1 MATSAG
7 SKKST
12 SSSRVSK
19 TKTLNKAS
27 KLLGCFTPSEPIWTA
42 TALSRK
48 FGIPITT
55 LHGILADLVALD
67 FLSQSSLSKEYRV
80 GLRYMEMG
88 FLHANNFELNNIAHG
103 AMQKL
108 SLAVQEI
115 VGLSLLYQ
123 GWMYVSTSV
132 LPVQTVRTLRYLG
145 PRLPAHISAGGMAV
159 LAHLPEEDVQAYRR
173 IDWTKSY
180 PTAPEP
186 LDLEE
191 NLRRIR
197 ESGYSLSL
205 VTPKGGRPCTIGA
218 PVFGRERQVIA
229 GLVVIGANEGFSDQ
243 EIARISALVITA
255 ADEISMHS
263 GHLFRNANCV

>member
-1 MATSAG
+1 MLSSAG
-7 SKKST
+7 SKKSA
-12 SSSRVSK
+12 SSSRVGK
-19 TKTLNKAS
+19 TKSLNKVS
-27 KLLGCFTPSEPIWTA
+27 RILGCFTPSEPVWTA

-67 FLSQSSLSKEYRV
+67 FLSQSSLSKEYKV

-108 SLAVQEI
+108 SFAVQEV
-115 VGLSLLYQ
+115 VGLSLLYR

-132 LPVQTVRTLRYLG
+132 LPVQTIRDLRYLG
-145 PRLPAHISAGGMAV
+145 PRLPGHISAGGMAV
-159 LAHLPEEDVQAYRR
+159 LAHLPEESVQAYRR

-191 NLRRIR
+191 SLRRIR

-205 VTPKGGRPCTIGA
+205 VTSQGGKPRTIGA
-218 PVFGRERQVIA
+218 PIFGRERQVIA
-229 GLVVIGANEGFSDQ
+229 GLVAIGANEGFTDK
-243 EIARISALVITA
+243 EIVRVSALTIAA
-255 ADEISMHS
+255 ADEISMRC
-263 GHLFRNANCV
+263 GHLFRNVNCV

>member
-1 MATSAG
+1 MMKSTG

-12 SSSRVSK
+12 LSSRISK
-19 TKTLNKAS
+19 TKTLEKAS
-27 KLLGCFTPSEPIWTA
+27 KLLRCFTPSEPRWTA

-48 FGIPITT
+48 FGIPVTT
-55 LHGILADLVALD
+55 LYGILADLVALD
-67 FLSQSSLSKEYRV
+67 FLSQSSLSKEYKV

-103 AMQKL
+103 VMQRL

-115 VGLSLLYQ
+115 IGLSLLYQ

-132 LPVQTVRTLRYLG
+132 LPVRTVRDLRYFG

-159 LAHLPEEDVQAYRR
+159 LAHLPQEDVQAYRR

-180 PTAPEP
+180 PIAPEP

-197 ESGYSLSL
+197 EQGYSLSL
-205 VTPKGGRPCTIGA
+205 VTSKGGKPRTIGA

-229 GLVVIGANEGFSDQ
+229 GLVAIGADEGFSDE
-243 EIARISALVITA
+243 EITKISALVIAA